1 MVKKAATKVVF
12 AVTGRFWDIAWHLA
26 TAWDAEGVPIKE
38 IARRL
43 ASSPKVV
50 KYNIARPSPS
60 LRAKPLPP
68 PQSAEGTQRR
78 KILDKLVQRTVKTS
92 QGPRRAFPSCQALA
106 RELNRTHPE
115 LADVTRFTI
124 RRDLTKLG
132 LRALK
137 CQRGPKRL
145 PNDPSTRLKACRTY
159 LGMPLRDLKRT
170 AFSDTKYFDTNSRG
184 VQYEW
189 CRSGQTPRRMLR
201 ETWCPRV
208 HVWGVLH
215 RDFRF
220 IVRLSPGKLT
230 AESFKRQCLMPLAAF
245 LKKKNHPLSS
255 VILQMDGETA
265 MNAESAMR
273 YLETKG
279 LRVMQ
284 DWPARSPELSPIEN
298 TWAIIQR
305 RVDLRGP
312 SDADE
317 LWKFV
322 KEEWDAITDEEAR
335 ALLDSFPERLKRC
348 VAAGGE
354 TINTKFKKSQR
365 RAL

>member
-1 MVKKAATKVVF
+1 
-12 AVTGRFWDIAWHLA
+12 
-26 TAWDAEGVPIKE
+26 
-38 IARRL
+38 
-43 ASSPKVV
+43 
-50 KYNIARPSPS
+50 
-60 LRAKPLPP
+60 
-68 PQSAEGTQRR
+68 
-78 KILDKLVQRTVKTS
+78 
-92 QGPRRAFPSCQALA
+92 
-106 RELNRTHPE
+106 
-115 LADVTRFTI
+115 VTRFTI

-145 PNDPSTRLKACRTY
+145 PQDPSTRVKACRAY
-159 LGMPLRDLKRT
+159 LQMPLRDLKRT
-170 AFSDTKYFDTNSRG
+170 AFSDTKYFDTNSCG
-184 VQYEW
+184 TQYEW
-189 CRSGQTPRRMLR
+189 CRSGQLPRRMLR

-230 AESFKRQCLMPLAAF
+230 ADSFKRQCLMPLSAF
-245 LKKKNHPLSS
+245 LTNMKHPLST

-265 MNAESAMR
+265 MNAESSMR
-273 YLETKG
+273 YLENKG
-279 LRVMQ
+279 LRVMK

-298 TWAIIQR
+298 AWAIIQR

-312 SDADE
+312 SEADE
-317 LWKFV
+317 LWRFV
-322 KEEWDAITDEEAR
+322 KEEWEAITDEEAR

-348 VAAGGE
+348 VAAGGD
-354 TINTKFKKSQR
+354 TISTKFKDSER